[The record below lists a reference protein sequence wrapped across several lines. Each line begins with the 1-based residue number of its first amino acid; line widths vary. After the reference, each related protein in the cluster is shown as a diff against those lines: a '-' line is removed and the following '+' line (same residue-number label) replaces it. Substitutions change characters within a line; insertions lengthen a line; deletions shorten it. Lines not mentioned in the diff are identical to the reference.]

1 MFKSVKSPP
10 SSRLRVNIAGPL
22 AVLALCLPVYE
33 AQAASQRTFASAE
46 DADHALFMAVE
57 DEDTTALTQILGPN
71 SELAS
76 SSDPTQDK
84 LEREQFERKYREMHR
99 LARER
104 DGEVVL
110 YIGAEN
116 WPFPIPI
123 VSRGGVWR
131 YDVDTGAKEVLYR
144 RVGENEVTAIETCHA
159 MIATLQ
165 EPQDHSEASNTA
177 ASLLSE
183 ARAGSKPVSFRGY
196 SFRLLSKPGDS
207 AFGIVAYPTAYGS
220 SGVVTFVV
228 NDAGVVYQK
237 DLGANTG
244 RVAAKMAA
252 YQADATWVP
261 AEPGLD
267 GPG

>member
-1 MFKSVKSPP
+1 MKESEIMRNSIKSAVP
-10 SSRLRVNIAGPL
+10 LVAVALAG
-22 AVLALCLPVYE
+22 CLQVCE

-46 DADHALFMAVE
+46 DASHALFMAVE
-57 DEDTTALTQILGPN
+57 DEDTTALTQLLGSN
-71 SELAS
+71 NELAS

-110 YIGAEN
+110 YVGAEN

-131 YDVDTGAKEVLYR
+131 YDADTGAKEVLYR

-159 MIATLQ
+159 LIATLQ
-165 EPQDHSEASNTA
+165 EPQEHSDASNSA
-177 ASLLSE
+177 ASLLRA
-183 ARAGSKPVSFRGY
+183 ARAGNKPVPFRGY

-207 AFGIVAYPTAYGS
+207 TFGIVAYPTAYGS
-220 SGVVTFVV
+220 SGVVTFMV

-244 RVAAKMAA
+244 RVATKMAA

-267 GPG
+267 AP